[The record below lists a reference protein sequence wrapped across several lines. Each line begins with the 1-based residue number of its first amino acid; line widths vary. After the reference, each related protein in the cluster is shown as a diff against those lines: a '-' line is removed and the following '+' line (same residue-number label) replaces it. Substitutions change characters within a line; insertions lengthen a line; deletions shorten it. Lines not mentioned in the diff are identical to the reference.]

1 MARWNAGMN
10 VPGTIV
16 AVSTTAS
23 TALIHATV
31 ALLRCRLPADAPCFP
46 LLMMMRTPC
55 LRPMAQETTV
65 VQEVEVNLLKPL
77 GLVLEELEEG
87 GAGVVVV
94 QCVEDGNSRRSAKI
108 LPGDRVIKIG
118 DLDVSGET
126 LDEVM
131 GKIGAAKSSV
141 RLTLAR
147 DVRVPA
153 GQGNTVLC
161 LPMGG
166 PGAGQ
171 SRFDIIRVGESPSTW
186 GLRLLV
192 NSGVIGRMES
202 GHETLVRIA
211 AGRGPSCIVD
221 CGVLEP

>member
-1 MARWNAGMN
+1 M
-10 VPGTIV
+10 
-16 AVSTTAS
+16 
-23 TALIHATV
+23 
-31 ALLRCRLPADAPCFP
+31 
-46 LLMMMRTPC
+46 
-55 LRPMAQETTV
+55 
-65 VQEVEVNLLKPL
+65 
-77 GLVLEELEEG
+77 
-87 GAGVVVV
+87 
-94 QCVEDGNSRRSAKI
+94 
-108 LPGDRVIKIG
+108 
-118 DLDVSGET
+118 
-126 LDEVM
+126 
-131 GKIGAAKSSV
+131 